1 MSDAPE
7 TQQTNQ
13 GEAKP
18 KEDENKNS
26 IETCAGGL
34 TDQQARE
41 LQEELDRAKEDNSF
55 SSRSRCVITWAGTI
69 KSSTFCTL
77 GVFESNA

>member
-13 GEAKP
+13 GDAKP
-18 KEDENKNS
+18 KEDENKNN

-55 SSRSRCVITWAGTI
+55 SSRSRCVIT
-69 KSSTFCTL
+69 
-77 GVFESNA
+77 

>member
-1 MSDAPE
+1 MSDTPE
-7 TQQTNQ
+7 TQKTNQ
-13 GEAKP
+13 GDTKP
-18 KEDENKNS
+18 PEDENKNT

-55 SSRSRCVITWAGTI
+55 SSRSRCII
-69 KSSTFCTL
+69 
-77 GVFESNA
+77 N